1 MNYIFLLVTVF
12 VIFFSKFLFKQIGIY
27 FALRKNLFLIF
38 IFLSQDRW
46 QFIRISS
53 HFFQSLFPLPRAN
66 SDLLCIWPFHNTV
79 PSLPNSIPLEK
90 QSTHSPKNSTLV
102 NRSALSFLV
111 QKSHNS
117 LPRKN
122 FQSHR
127 QSHRFHFRG
136 TLPRHSWTTARPLPE
151 SQPES
156 LHLFTMR
163 IRSQVQPRNDHASL
177 STSWNLSFSIQR
189 FFIQKSVHLCNR
201 RILSSFFLPFPPF
214 FLFDR
219 THITRA
225 DQPRIFR
232 TVGQKLKCSAHFR
245 FDSFIFARLHTRG
258 YKPVLRAFPVAGT
271 RPCSTVKPFD
281 FSLDTFGRFNSFYN
295 SCFLFWGEGE
305 SLKNSLKKIF

>member
-1 MNYIFLLVTVF
+1 M
-12 VIFFSKFLFKQIGIY
+12 
-27 FALRKNLFLIF
+27 
-38 IFLSQDRW
+38 
-46 QFIRISS
+46 
-53 HFFQSLFPLPRAN
+53 
-66 SDLLCIWPFHNTV
+66 
-79 PSLPNSIPLEK
+79 
-90 QSTHSPKNSTLV
+90 
-102 NRSALSFLV
+102 
-111 QKSHNS
+111 
-117 LPRKN
+117 
-122 FQSHR
+122 
-127 QSHRFHFRG
+127 
-136 TLPRHSWTTARPLPE
+136 PRHSWTTARPLPE

-295 SCFLFWGEGE
+295 SCFLFSGGRGVFEKFVE
-305 SLKNSLKKIF
+305 KDFLKKETFGSLIFFLFLVSNMIYTDYIDLDLFI

>member
-1 MNYIFLLVTVF
+1 MTIHSHFF
-12 VIFFSKFLFKQIGIY
+12 PFFSKSFSPP
-27 FALRKNLFLIF
+27 
-38 IFLSQDRW
+38 LSKFR
-46 QFIRISS
+46 SPL
-53 HFFQSLFPLPRAN
+53 HMTFPQHLP
-66 SDLLCIWPFHNTV
+66 

-102 NRSALSFLV
+102 NRSALSFLD

-201 RILSSFFLPFPPF
+201 RILSSFFLPFPPLF
-214 FLFDR
+214 FIR
-219 THITRA
+219 PHAYHASGSTA
-225 DQPRIFR
+225 DLSNSWPETKVLGSLSLRFVYLRSPSHARI
-232 TVGQKLKCSAHFR
+232 
-245 FDSFIFARLHTRG
+245 
-258 YKPVLRAFPVAGT
+258 
-271 RPCSTVKPFD
+271 
-281 FSLDTFGRFNSFYN
+281 
-295 SCFLFWGEGE
+295 
-305 SLKNSLKKIF
+305 